1 MIGGAVVV
9 RVVEPDRGVRL
20 YPEGGEPRVSVVV
33 PARNEARNLCTV
45 LPALPAHYQVIV
57 VDGGSV
63 DDTAATA
70 RRVRPDAV
78 VIEQTRR
85 GKGNALAC
93 GFELATGDIIVM
105 FDADGSAD
113 ATEIDNFVRTLKNG
127 ADLAKGSR
135 FLTASGVRGGSEDIT
150 GLRRLGNAGLNH
162 AANTLFRTQFS
173 DLCYG
178 YIAFWS
184 RIIPTLGLPSTTLPA
199 RPGSAR
205 MHWGDGF
212 EVESLIVCRAA
223 AAGLRIAEVPSVEHR
238 RVYGESNLRTFS
250 DGSRVLRTIVTEYV
264 GARRR
269 RAADRV
275 PSTPARALI
284 PTGAMSAAM
293 APLLLHRGTRG
304 IDLGDGQR

>member
-1 MIGGAVVV
+1 M
-9 RVVEPDRGVRL
+9 
-20 YPEGGEPRVSVVV
+20 SVVV
-33 PARNEARNLCTV
+33 PARNEARNLGVV
-45 LPALPAHYQVIV
+45 LPALPPHYEVIV

-63 DDTAATA
+63 DGTAEAA
-70 RRVRPDAV
+70 RRVRPDAL

-93 GFELATGDIIVM
+93 GFEQATGDIIVM

-113 ATEIDNFVRTLKNG
+113 ATEIDNFVRALKNG

-135 FLTASGVRGGSEDIT
+135 FIAGCGIRGGSEDIT
-150 GLRRLGNAGLNH
+150 GLRRIGNAGLNR
-162 AANTLFRTQFS
+162 AANTLFRTRFS

-184 RIIPTLGLPSTTLPA
+184 RIIPTLGLPLTTLPA
-199 RPGSAR
+199 PPRSSG

-223 AAGLRIAEVPSVEHR
+223 VAGLRIAEVPSVEHR

-269 RAADRV
+269 RAADLDRV
-275 PSTPARALI
+275 PSASRRALPI
-284 PTGAMSAAM
+284 RAVLSAA
-293 APLLLHRGTRG
+293 APLLVHGGTRG
-304 IDLGDGQR
+304 VGIGDGQR

>member
-1 MIGGAVVV
+1 
-9 RVVEPDRGVRL
+9 
-20 YPEGGEPRVSVVV
+20 VVV
-33 PARNEARNLCTV
+33 PARNEARNLGSV
-45 LPALPAHYQVIV
+45 LPALPLHHEVIV

-63 DDTAATA
+63 DGTAETA
-70 RRVRPDAV
+70 RRVRPDAM

-93 GFELATGDIIVM
+93 GFELATGDIVVM

-113 ATEIDNFVRTLKNG
+113 AAEIDNFVRALKNG

-135 FLTASGVRGGSEDIT
+135 FLTGPGVRGASEDIT
-150 GLRRLGNAGLNH
+150 GLRRLGNAGLNR
-162 AANTLFRTQFS
+162 AANTLFRTRFS

-184 RIIPTLGLPSTTLPA
+184 RIVPTLGLPPTSLPA
-199 RPGSAR
+199 PPTSSG
-205 MHWGDGF
+205 MYWGDGF

-238 RVYGESNLRTFS
+238 RVHGESNLRTFS

-269 RAADRV
+269 RSDNLDRV
-275 PSTPARALI
+275 PLAPSGVPVPMRMVSGAVAPI
-284 PTGAMSAAM
+284 PLPDGAG
-293 APLLLHRGTRG
+293 RVGTS
-304 IDLGDGQR
+304 DAQR